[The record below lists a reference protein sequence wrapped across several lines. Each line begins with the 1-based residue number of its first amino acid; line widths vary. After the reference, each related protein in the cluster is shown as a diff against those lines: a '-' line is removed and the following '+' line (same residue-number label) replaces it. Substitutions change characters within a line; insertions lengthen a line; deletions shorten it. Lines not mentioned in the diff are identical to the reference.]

1 MKHGFT
7 LVEVMFANAVLLILV
22 AGFAKIT
29 EQTLE
34 QIQLKTLKNEL
45 ASHLDEWT
53 LAKLNNTL
61 NAGNYQ
67 ENLSLS
73 GKNAELHWEVKQ
85 VNPNLIT
92 LLFQVKT
99 SDAVSKVLAQWQ
111 AALKTQ

>member
-7 LVEVMFANAVLLILV
+7 LVEVMFANAMLLILV

-29 EQTLE
+29 EQIFE
-34 QIQLKTLKNEL
+34 QIHLKTLKNEL

-61 NAGNYQ
+61 NVGNYK
-67 ENLSLS
+67 ENISLS
-73 GKNAELHWEVKQ
+73 GKKAELHWQVKQ
-85 VNPNLIT
+85 VSPNLIT

-99 SDAVSKVLAQWQ
+99 SDTVPKVL
-111 AALKTQ
+111 TQ

>member
-7 LVEVMFANAVLLILV
+7 LVEVMFANAMLLILV

-29 EQTLE
+29 ELTFE

-67 ENLSLS
+67 ENFFFVRLERRTALAGQTSEH
-73 GKNAELHWEVKQ
+73 KTF
-85 VNPNLIT
+85 T
-92 LLFQVKT
+92 LLFLVKT
-99 SDAVSKVLAQWQ
+99 SDTVPKVLAQWQ
-111 AALKTQ
+111 TKLKTQ

>member
-7 LVEVMFANAVLLILV
+7 LVEVMFANAMLLILV

-29 EQTLE
+29 EQTFE
-34 QIQLKTLKNEL
+34 QIQLKNEL

-67 ENLSLS
+67 ENISLS
-73 GKNAELHWEVKQ
+73 GKNAELHWQVKQ

-99 SDAVSKVLAQWQ
+99 SDAVPKVLAQWQ
-111 AALKTQ
+111 TALKTQ

>member
-1 MKHGFT
+1 
-7 LVEVMFANAVLLILV
+7 MFANAMLLILV

-29 EQTLE
+29 EQIFE

-67 ENLSLS
+67 ENISLLD
-73 GKNAELHWEVKQ
+73 KNAALHWQVKQ
-85 VNPNLIT
+85 VSPNLIT

-99 SDAVSKVLAQWQ
+99 SDTVPKVL
-111 AALKTQ
+111 TQ

>member
-7 LVEVMFANAVLLILV
+7 LVEVIFANAILLILV
-22 AGFAKIT
+22 AGFVNIT

-61 NAGNYQ
+61 NA
-67 ENLSLS
+67 
-73 GKNAELHWEVKQ
+73 
-85 VNPNLIT
+85 VN
-92 LLFQVKT
+92 
-99 SDAVSKVLAQWQ
+99 
-111 AALKTQ
+111 

>member
-1 MKHGFT
+1 MKQGFT
-7 LVEVMFANAVLLILV
+7 LVEVMFANTVLLILV

-29 EQTLE
+29 EQTFE
-34 QIQLKTLKNEL
+34 QVQLKTLKNEL

-67 ENLSLS
+67 ENISLS

-85 VNPNLIT
+85 LNPNLIT

-99 SDAVSKVLAQWQ
+99 SDAAPKVLTQW
-111 AALKTQ
+111 

>member
-7 LVEVMFANAVLLILV
+7 LVEVMFANAMQLILV

-29 EQTLE
+29 EQTFE

-53 LAKLNNTL
+53 LAKLNNIS

-67 ENLSLS
+67 ENISLP
-73 GKNAELHWEVKQ
+73 GKNSELY
-85 VNPNLIT
+85 
-92 LLFQVKT
+92 
-99 SDAVSKVLAQWQ
+99 
-111 AALKTQ
+111 

>member
-7 LVEVMFANAVLLILV
+7 LVEVMFANAMLLILV
-22 AGFAKIT
+22 AGFAKIK

-45 ASHLDEWT
+45 SSHLDEWT

-67 ENLSLS
+67 ENISLS

-85 VNPNLIT
+85 VNSNLIT

-99 SDAVSKVLAQWQ
+99 SDTAPKVLTQW
-111 AALKTQ
+111 

>member
-1 MKHGFT
+1 MKHRFT
-7 LVEVMFANAVLLILV
+7 LVEVMFTNVMLLILE

-29 EQTLE
+29 EQTFE
-34 QIQLKTLKNEL
+34 QIQLKTLNNEL
-45 ASHLDEWT
+45 ASHFNEWT

-67 ENLSLS
+67 ENISLS

-99 SDAVSKVLAQWQ
+99 SDTVPKVLTQW
-111 AALKTQ
+111 

>member
-7 LVEVMFANAVLLILV
+7 LVEVMFANAMLLILV

-29 EQTLE
+29 DQIFE
-34 QIQLKTLKNEL
+34 QIHLKTLKNEL

-61 NAGNYQ
+61 NVGNYQ
-67 ENLSLS
+67 ENISLS
-73 GKNAELHWEVKQ
+73 GKKAELHWQVKQ
-85 VNPNLIT
+85 VSPNLIT

-99 SDAVSKVLAQWQ
+99 SDTVPKVL
-111 AALKTQ
+111 TQ

>member
-7 LVEVMFANAVLLILV
+7 LVEVMFANAMLLILV
-22 AGFAKIT
+22 AGFDKIT
-29 EQTLE
+29 EQTFE

-53 LAKLNNTL
+53 LTKLNNPL

-67 ENLSLS
+67 ENISLS
-73 GKNAELHWEVKQ
+73 GKNAELHWQVKQ
-85 VNPNLIT
+85 VSPNLIS

-99 SDAVSKVLAQWQ
+99 SDTAPKVLTQW
-111 AALKTQ
+111 

>member
-7 LVEVMFANAVLLILV
+7 LVEVMFGNAMLLILV
-22 AGFAKIT
+22 AGFVKIT

-67 ENLSLS
+67 ENISLS

-85 VNPNLIT
+85 ENSNLIK

-99 SDAVSKVLAQWQ
+99 SDAAPKVLTQW
-111 AALKTQ
+111 

>member
-7 LVEVMFANAVLLILV
+7 LVEVMFANAMLLILV
-22 AGFAKIT
+22 AGFVKIT

-67 ENLSLS
+67 ENISLS
-73 GKNAELHWEVKQ
+73 CKNAELHWQVKQ
-85 VNPNLIT
+85 VNPNLVT

-99 SDAVSKVLAQWQ
+99 NDTVPKVLVQW
-111 AALKTQ
+111 